1 MVALAIATQIPSQID
16 TLEKLHAWSGLCL
29 AFNFPNLTAIEGQG
43 YSERVAQANFFYIA
57 ADNRDRLIVRASL
70 PVSNDFKG
78 GGKKQWQFIQ
88 EVGNT
93 AIPALFASN

>member
-29 AFNFPNLTAIEGQG
+29 AFNFPTLVATEGQG
-43 YSERVAQANFFYIA
+43 YTERVAQANFFYIA
-57 ADNRDRLIVRASL
+57 ADNRDRLIIRASL
-70 PVSNDFKG
+70 PVSNDFKA
-78 GGKKQWQFIQ
+78 GGKKSWQFIT

-93 AIPALFASN
+93 AIPAQFASN